1 MWPHIY
7 YILYYTNTNTF
18 PFYFFFISFS
28 PMYAIVLMLLDFM
41 WVGRAMR
48 YKKHARFLRFRSLLS
63 PPLLRQ
69 RDLNRDMNAP
79 DISDDEEQPLQAIVT
94 TAVYA
99 AQPALHNSGDSDAP
113 IATDVKITW
122 EALPEV

>member
-1 MWPHIY
+1 
-7 YILYYTNTNTF
+7 
-18 PFYFFFISFS
+18 
-28 PMYAIVLMLLDFM
+28 MYAIVLMLLDFM